1 MMSIKG
7 YMFGDK
13 IVIFDI
19 NDSKKIYSSGF
30 YGKPLGINKP
40 KKAEDIRT
48 PLELSI
54 IEGLYLLK
62 KGKIIVMHGNNKLT
76 EKDLYKIGKDSIARF
91 ESLFAV
97 YSDLRDKGFVVR
109 SGIKFGADF
118 AVYTLGPGLEH
129 APYVVIVLDA
139 NSTLLAN
146 ELMSFGRV
154 SHSTRKKLVLA
165 IVNMPSPKNIR
176 YVMFKW
182 VKL

>member
-1 MMSIKG
+1 MSIKG
-7 YMFGDK
+7 YLFGDK

-19 NDSKKIYSSGF
+19 NDSKKLYSTGF

-40 KKAEDIRT
+40 KKAEDIKY
-48 PLELSI
+48 PLELSL

-62 KGKIIVMHGNNKLT
+62 KGEIEVIYNGNKLN
-76 EKDLYKIGKDSIARF
+76 ENDLYEIGRKNIARF
-91 ESLFAV
+91 DSLFTV
-97 YSDLRDKGFVVR
+97 YSDLRNKGFVVR

-118 AVYTLGPGLEH
+118 AIYTLGPGIEH

-154 SHSTRKKLVLA
+154 SHSTRKKLILA
-165 IVNMPSPKNIR
+165 IVNVLSPKNIR